1 MATRINTQ
9 ALDNLVAIR
18 RLPDGSVEYWP
29 ADMAQR
35 YGVVQSNAGLTI
47 TSQPWPG
54 RRKTANQLAKAHRRK
69 AAGKP
74 SYRQRQRT
82 AKSAHASRSI
92 PA

>member
-1 MATRINTQ
+1 MATHLNTQ

-35 YGVVQSNAGLTI
+35 YGVQSNASLTV
-47 TSQPWPG
+47 TSQPWPR

-69 AAGKP
+69 ALGKP
-74 SYRQRQRT
+74 SYRQRQAAR
-82 AKSAHASRSI
+82 H
-92 PA
+92 